1 MKISLSREN
10 LLKVLQTVGGVVE
23 KRQSM
28 PILGNILFQVS
39 QNTLVLTASD
49 LEIETR
55 ASTELETSDGDFSV
69 TLPAVKLISII
80 RAIPDGLTVVLKFD
94 ETRCDLSAGRSKF
107 KLSSLPADD
116 FPIIDLSQTD
126 LSFSIPQNQLR
137 HIIHNAAFAMA
148 LQDVR
153 FYLNGMLFDIN
164 HQTLRVVA
172 TDGHRLSTCTT
183 QLATDGL
190 PATQAILPR
199 KGVMELQKLLGD
211 DDSLLSFSIA
221 KNYLT
226 VHLEDTIFTCKL
238 VDGRFPDFK
247 RVIPEDNDQLVQVD
261 KDLFKS
267 LLQRSAILSNDK
279 FNGIRLVLSNN
290 LLTVH
295 AKNADQDESHEDMA
309 IDYQGTEMEV
319 GFNVHYIIEVL
330 NSMTEQCVT
339 LSMKDASSS
348 CLIDTEMED
357 CNCQHVIMPMRL

>member
-10 LLKVLQTVGGVVE
+10 LLAVLQTVAGVVE

-28 PILGNILFQVS
+28 PILGNILLQVS
-39 QNTLVLTASD
+39 QNILTLTASD

-55 ASTELETSDGDFSV
+55 ASTALEDSKGDFSI
-69 TLPAVKLISII
+69 TLPAIKLISII
-80 RAIPDGLTVVLKFD
+80 RAIPDGLSVVLDF
-94 ETRCDLSAGRSKF
+94 EATHCNISAGRSKF
-107 KLSSLPADD
+107 KLFTLPAED
-116 FPIIDLSQTD
+116 FPTIDLTQTTM
-126 LSFSIPQNQLR
+126 SFSIPQNQLKQ
-137 HIIHNAAFAMA
+137 IIHNTAFAMA

-183 QLATDGL
+183 ILATDGL
-190 PATQAILPR
+190 PITQAILPR
-199 KGVMELQKLLGD
+199 KGILELQKLLGD
-211 DDSLLSFSIA
+211 NDNLLSFSIA

-226 VHLEDTIFTCKL
+226 IHLEDIIFTCKL
-238 VDGRFPDFK
+238 VDGRFPDFN
-247 RVIPEDNDQLVQVD
+247 RVIPKENDLFVQVD
-261 KDLFKS
+261 KDLFKG

-309 IDYQGTEMEV
+309 IDYQGTAMEV

-330 NSMTEQCVT
+330 NSMVEQSVI
-339 LSMKDASSS
+339 LAMKDVNSS
-348 CLIDTEMED
+348 CLIVTQDDT
-357 CNCQHVIMPMRL
+357 CSCQHVIMPMRL